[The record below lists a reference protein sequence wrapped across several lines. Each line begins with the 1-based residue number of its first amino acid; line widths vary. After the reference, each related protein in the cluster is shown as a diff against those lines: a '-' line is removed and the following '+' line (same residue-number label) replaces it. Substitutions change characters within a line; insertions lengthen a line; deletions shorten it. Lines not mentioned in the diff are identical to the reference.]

1 MKIILRDYQIEAV
14 NNIRNTF
21 QSGYKAPIL
30 CLPTG
35 SGKTVIFCDIAEKT
49 ASRGKR
55 VYIIVHRKE
64 LLDQTSRHLDKIG
77 IDHGIIAPNHA
88 ITGEK
93 VQIASVYTMSRRL
106 GKLPHPDFLIIDEAH
121 HTIAKTW
128 KNIVDYY
135 SDSYIAGFTATPQ
148 RLDGKGLGISSGG
161 YFDKLISGPSVRDLI
176 NTGYLSDYVA
186 YRPPTDIDMEGI
198 KTIAGDYDKKELS
211 QRINKPKITGSAVQH
226 YIDICNGLPAIAFC
240 TTIKHAENVSEE
252 FNKAGVSSL
261 SIDGKLTDD
270 QRRYRINALA
280 SGQIRV
286 LTSCEL
292 ISEGT
297 DIPVVSVAILLRPT
311 KSLSIHLQQLG
322 RVLRPYPGKKHS
334 IILDHVNNCIGQ
346 GHGFPDTERE
356 WSLEGRKKKKK
367 NLPEDKLDRK
377 TCKNCYAM
385 FPLYLNR
392 CPQCGFEYMTKE
404 RKIEQVAG
412 NLVEVKKTDIDNYRK
427 IQRMEVGKAETLE
440 ELIAIGERRGYNP
453 QWAYIRWQIKQ
464 GRKKYA

>member
-1 MKIILRDYQIEAV
+1 MKITLRDYQIEAV
-14 NNIRNTF
+14 NNIRAAF
-21 QSGYKAPIL
+21 QQGYKAPIL

-64 LLDQTSRHLDKIG
+64 LLDQTSRHLNQLG
-77 IDHGIIAPNHA
+77 IDHGIIAPNYPV
-88 ITGEK
+88 TGEK
-93 VQIASVYTMSRRL
+93 VQVASVYTMSRRL

-148 RLDGKGLGISSGG
+148 RLDGKGLGIIAGG
-161 YFDKLISGPSVRDLI
+161 YFDKLISGPSVSDLI
-176 NTGYLSDYVA
+176 QQEYLSDYIA
-186 YRPPTDIDMEGI
+186 YRPPTDINMAGI
-198 KTIAGDYDKKELS
+198 KMIAGDYDKKELS
-211 QRINKPKITGSAVQH
+211 ARLNKPKITGCAVQH

-240 TTIKHAENVSEE
+240 TTIKHAENVAEE
-252 FNKAGVSSL
+252 FNKAGISSL

-280 SGQIRV
+280 KGQIKV

-311 KSLSIHLQQLG
+311 KSLSIYLQQCG
-322 RVLRPYPGKKHS
+322 RVLRPYPGKKHA
-334 IILDHVNNCIGQ
+334 IILDHVGNSLE
-346 GHGFPDTERE
+346 HGLVDSERE
-356 WSLEGRKKKKK
+356 WSLESRKKQKKQPDDPL
-367 NLPEDKLDRK
+367 NVR
-377 TCKNCYAM
+377 TCKNCFAM
-385 FPLYLNR
+385 FPPYLDR
-392 CPQCGFEYMTKE
+392 CPQCGSEYKTVE
-404 RKIEQVAG
+404 RKIQQVAG
-412 NLVEVKKTDIDNYRK
+412 TLIQVNKTDIDNHK
-427 IQRMEVGKAETLE
+427 KQQRMEVGRAQTLE
-440 ELIAIGERRGYNP
+440 DFIAIGERRGYNP
-453 QWAYIRWQIKQ
+453 NWAHIRYQLRQ
-464 GRKKYA
+464 RKKQYA